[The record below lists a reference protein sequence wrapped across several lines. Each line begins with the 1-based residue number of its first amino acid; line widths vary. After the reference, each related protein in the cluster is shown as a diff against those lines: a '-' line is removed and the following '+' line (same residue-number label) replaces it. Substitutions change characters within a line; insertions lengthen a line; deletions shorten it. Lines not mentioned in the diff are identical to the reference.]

1 MRKSST
7 ALDVDNLTA
16 NVMAIKSFFMN
27 EIYELKQEISNLK
40 LQLQHKKLNQSAN
53 NNVCEKDEKII
64 IEDLKTKLEFY
75 QRKNQLLKDEKMT
88 K

>member
-64 IEDLKTKLEFY
+64 IEDLKT
-75 QRKNQLLKDEKMT
+75 N
-88 K
+88 